1 MEGKIFVH
9 GKWVDKGAYLASLA
23 PKGEG
28 PAVYGDIEEHVGVG
42 FPGQPVVKSR
52 SHLRQLFRE
61 NPHLVPVG
69 SEGSI
74 KSRRT

>member
-9 GKWVDKGAYLASLA
+9 GKWRDKAEYYASLA

-42 FPGQPVVKSR
+42 FPGQPVVRSR
-52 SHLRQLFRE
+52 SHLRQLFRD
-61 NPHLVPVG
+61 NPSLVAVG
-69 SEGSI
+69 NEKGGQSG
-74 KSRRT
+74 